1 MWLWLFGRWG
11 MGGPETKGLEG
22 DPHMHHFLFFTL
34 CAGSPAVHCARGLRR
49 TTLPSVLWRMTQ
61 HFFLM
66 TRDHPGASTWLMRA
80 VWDPQF

>member
-1 MWLWLFGRWG
+1 MWLWLFGRWAWEDQRRRAWK
-11 MGGPETKGLEG
+11 ET
-22 DPHMHHFLFFTL
+22 PTCISSSSSHS
-34 CAGSPAVHCARGLRR
+34 AGSPAVHCARGLRR

-66 TRDHPGASTWLMRA
+66 TCDHLGASTWLMRA